1 MVREFWSGL
10 LTEKSWS
17 ILQELKKQYKFILIG
32 GWAIYLLTR
41 KLKSKDIDIIISIE
55 ELQKFKAENLE
66 KNDKLKK
73 YGVKKDE
80 IGIDIY
86 VEYYSKLVIP
96 VEEIKNY
103 TIKMGGFELSS
114 PEMLLILKQAAY
126 KNRWNS
132 VKGEKDKIDVMSL
145 VFFSNIDFDKYKT
158 ILKKYSLAAYFSDLL
173 KLIKNFKDYDRLD
186 LNPREFKI
194 RKNKILIALL

>member
-1 MVREFWSGL
+1 M